1 MMRNIGTLIAASAL
15 AGAAALH
22 SPGAAAQTPEQ
33 EKMWAAQRAQAQAEE
48 KARTDQLAKQ
58 REARKAD
65 PMAWVRTLN
74 PMTAGGWQ
82 FRAVAADGSWASF
95 STNHQMKRSGH
106 QVTVWVRQEYPEPQ
120 RSNGGDIYL
129 SNVEKIQYDCS
140 NERGRAL
147 LIIYYAENNIAG
159 SQQSETI
166 DVKQAIWDP
175 IVPGTQA
182 ENLYQWA
189 CDAGSGQ

>member
-1 MMRNIGTLIAASAL
+1 MMRKMCQWIAVSAL
-15 AGAAALH
+15 AGAGVSH
-22 SPGAAAQTPEQ
+22 SPLGCAQTPEQ
-33 EKMWAAQRAQAQAEE
+33 EKMWSAQRAQAQAEE
-48 KARTDQLAKQ
+48 KARTEQLAKQ
-58 REARKAD
+58 REARKTD

-74 PMTAGGWQ
+74 PMSAGGWQ

-106 QVTVWVRQEYPEPQ
+106 LVTVWVRQEYPEPQ
-120 RSNGGDIYL
+120 RGSGGEIYL

-159 SQQSETI
+159 SQQSEST
-166 DVKQAIWDP
+166 DVKQAVWDP
-175 IVPGTQA
+175 IVPGTQS
-182 ENLYQWA
+182 ESMYQWA
-189 CDAGSGQ
+189 CDGGSGK

>member
-1 MMRNIGTLIAASAL
+1 MMQNVYTWIAVSAL
-15 AGAAALH
+15 AGAAFLH
-22 SPGAAAQTPEQ
+22 GSTAAAQTPEQ
-33 EKMWAAQRAQAQAEE
+33 EKMWAAQRAQAQADE
-48 KARTDQLAKQ
+48 KARAEQLAKQ

-74 PMTAGGWQ
+74 PMSAGGWQ
-82 FRAVAADGSWASF
+82 FRSVAGDGSWASF

-106 QVTVWVRQEYPEPQ
+106 LVTVWVRQEYPEPQ
-120 RSNGGDIYL
+120 RSSGGDIYL

-159 SQQSETI
+159 SQQSEAI
-166 DVKQAIWDP
+166 DIKQAVWDP

-182 ENLYQWA
+182 ENLYRWA
-189 CDAGSGQ
+189 CDAGGGQ